1 MHPYI
6 ERLQEELEKN
16 PPNYGYQ
23 SANSLLEMLYMWY
36 VEWNPINSAQI
47 RQDYFL
53 LEDWLSSGA
62 DGKLDNAL
70 DVVTRLCQQH
80 EQLAFLEGLRVGVRL
95 VREL

>member
-6 ERLQEELEKN
+6 ERLQEELKKN

-23 SANSLLEMLYMWY
+23 QANSILEMLYMWY

-47 RQDYFL
+47 RQDFFM
-53 LEDWLSSGA
+53 LEDWFFSGT
-62 DGKLDNAL
+62 DQNPDHVL
-70 DVVTRLCQQH
+70 DVVTHLCQQH

-95 VREL
+95 AREL

>member
-36 VEWNPINSAQI
+36 VEWNPINSEQI
-47 RQDYFL
+47 RRDFL
-53 LEDWLSSGA
+53 MLEDFFSGA
-62 DGKLDNAL
+62 ADVKLDHAL
-70 DVVTRLCQQH
+70 DGVARLCQQY
-80 EQLAFLEGLRVGVRL
+80 EQVAFLEGLRVGFRL
-95 VREL
+95 AQEL